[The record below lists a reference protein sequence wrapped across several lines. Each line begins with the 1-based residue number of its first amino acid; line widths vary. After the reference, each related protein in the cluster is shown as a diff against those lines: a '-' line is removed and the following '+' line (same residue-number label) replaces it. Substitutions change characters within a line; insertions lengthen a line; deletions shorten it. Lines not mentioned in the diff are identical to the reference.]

1 MHFSQKQL
9 QNNQH
14 LCHWQC
20 QAQQQHWNSGGF
32 VLHDYLSLSW
42 SFFASF
48 APHCKI
54 EEGFC
59 IVIAMTELKLFAA
72 WMTQRW
78 KGVRLTQV
86 HLVRGSQPAKLE
98 LHPPPLSPLHLT
110 LTPISVVGTKG
121 QDAGA
126 HGPVVTAG
134 PWGVLISQLKTNPRY
149 FLIHDCDSI
158 VNMIDKH
165 WCWLDINH
173 QSDVNKIKI
182 RILLIWPWPSLM
194 AGWYIDS
201 PQSDQL
207 YRELPTS
214 QSTLFL

>member
-9 QNNQH
+9 QNNQR
-14 LCHWQC
+14 LCHWHC
-20 QAQQQHWNSGGF
+20 QAQQQHWNSGDF
-32 VLHDYLSLSW
+32 VQHHFLSLSW

-78 KGVRLTQV
+78 KGVSLTQV

-110 LTPISVVGTKG
+110 PYPYLSGWHQRSRCRGARPCGHSC
-121 QDAGA
+121 ALRGA
-126 HGPVVTAG
+126 HFTSSKQTQDTSWFMIVTQLSIWSINTDVG
-134 PWGVLISQLKTNPRY
+134 WIS
-149 FLIHDCDSI
+149 I
-158 VNMIDKH
+158 
-165 WCWLDINH
+165 IN
-173 QSDVNKIKI
+173 QMWTRSK
-182 RILLIWPWPSLM
+182 
-194 AGWYIDS
+194 
-201 PQSDQL
+201 
-207 YRELPTS
+207 
-214 QSTLFL
+214 